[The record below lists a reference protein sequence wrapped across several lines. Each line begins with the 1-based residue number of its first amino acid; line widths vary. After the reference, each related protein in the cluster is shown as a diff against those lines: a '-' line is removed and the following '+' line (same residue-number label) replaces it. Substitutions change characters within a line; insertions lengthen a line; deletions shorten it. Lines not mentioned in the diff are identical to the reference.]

1 MRLKV
6 CEKIPLQ
13 LLLYIL
19 PYFSPRPTDA
29 LENLLR
35 AFSRDQALSISALV
49 HFWRFLFRCQP
60 CFKKCDGFQW
70 PETWSRMTHQLN
82 FKLRSNSFCSSRTSY
97 RPEEKKTCKWPVRS
111 RPKPSSLKRHIEKP
125 WTQKSLKVF
134 IQFLLRNVRKYCFM
148 ILWHIMRTGEFKI
161 QKHNSAWRKLIY
173 VPSYFLEKLF
183 SIQFQSTWLS
193 RDLKHSTPK
202 EISQDLLCFWG
213 ILNYFYSQCHSYYII
228 NGFYSKIH

>member
-1 MRLKV
+1 MGSSDLKHGPEWRISLTLNLGV
-6 CEKIPLQ
+6 IPFVLVG
-13 LLLYIL
+13 LLTVQKKKKHV
-19 PYFSPRPTDA
+19 SG
-29 LENLLR
+29 LL
-35 AFSRDQALSISALV
+35 DQ
-49 HFWRFLFRCQP
+49 
-60 CFKKCDGFQW
+60 D
-70 PETWSRMTHQLN
+70 LN
-82 FKLRSNSFCSSRTSY
+82 QVL
-97 RPEEKKTCKWPVRS
+97 W
-111 RPKPSSLKRHIEKP
+111 KRHIEKP

-134 IQFLLRNVRKYCFM
+134 IQSLLRNVRKYYFM

-228 NGFYSKIH
+228 NGFYFKIH